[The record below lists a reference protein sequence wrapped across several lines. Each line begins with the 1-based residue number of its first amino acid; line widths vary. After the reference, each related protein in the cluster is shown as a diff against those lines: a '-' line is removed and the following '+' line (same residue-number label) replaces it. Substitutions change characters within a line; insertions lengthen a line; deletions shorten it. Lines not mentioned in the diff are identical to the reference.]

1 MIDIIP
7 IEQMWSSVWEVNTA
21 GTIGNTLA
29 QVYPGYQ
36 WWVRADAQA
45 GYFVIQCSEINAS
58 LNTNQP
64 WGMVMHVSKIDDH
77 GLLRKK
83 IVRMGG
89 ELLERAS
96 LIRGKSRENQ
106 QVKRL
111 DGIPEAMQPMR
122 QTKIVLAA

>member
-7 IEQMWSSVWEVNTA
+7 IENMWSSVWEVNTA

-29 QVYPGYQ
+29 AVYPGYQ
-36 WWVRADAQA
+36 WWVRADARA

-106 QVKRL
+106 QIKRL
-111 DGIPEAMQPMR
+111 DGIPEEMQPMR
-122 QTKIVLAA
+122 QYKIVLPA